1 MSAGVTPQQAA
12 ADQPAARRR
21 GFLPPAVAAGA
32 LDAAVLLAMLTAATV
47 RRHEPAYPGTSVVIL
62 TVAAWLPLL
71 VRTKWPL
78 AALAAATA
86 VECLHL
92 ALLPYT
98 GPHTAA
104 GAMGAYQPVPI
115 ATAVAAWTVASRRH
129 WPTGWIAGG
138 TAAGLLLAASVIFQ
152 PGYLFAVDMVMFDV
166 VILATAA
173 GVLVSLR
180 RERIARRDREFR
192 EETSRQVAAERL
204 RIARDLHDAV
214 AHHLTLVNAQ
224 ASVAE
229 YLIRAD
235 PKAAAALSG
244 ITEHSRQALDELRAT
259 VGLLRSDGE
268 SPEAGAAHSTPG
280 VAKLGE
286 LADGFRAAGM
296 DVSVSVT
303 GTTAELPPGGDLAV
317 YRIVQESLTNAAKHA
332 PGAPAAVSLTWL
344 DGRLDLAVTNERAP
358 GGDPGHRGPGTGHG
372 IMGMRER
379 ARACGGVLTA
389 RPAPGGGF
397 CVLAAI
403 PVKGGSA

>member
-1 MSAGVTPQQAA
+1 
-12 ADQPAARRR
+12 
-21 GFLPPAVAAGA
+21 VAAGA
-32 LDAAVLLAMLTAATV
+32 LDAAVLLVMLVAAV
-47 RRHEPAYPGTSVVIL
+47 IRRGDPAYPGTSVVIL
-62 TVAAWLPLL
+62 SLAAWLPLL

-86 VECLHL
+86 AECLHI
-92 ALLPYT
+92 AVLPYT
-98 GPHTAA
+98 GSHATME

-138 TAAGLLLAASVIFQ
+138 AAACALLAVSVISQ
-152 PGYLFAVDMVMFDV
+152 PDYLFGTDMVMFDV

-180 RERIARRDREFR
+180 RERIARRDKEFR
-192 EETSRQVAAERL
+192 EETRRQVAAERL

-214 AHHLTLVNAQ
+214 AHHLALVNAQ

-259 VGLLRSDGE
+259 VGLLRSDGDGE
-268 SPEAGAAHSTPG
+268 DLEAGAAHSTPG

-286 LADGFRAAGM
+286 LADGFRAAGL
-296 DVSVSVT
+296 DVAVSVT
-303 GTTAELPPGGDLAV
+303 GTPAELPPGGDLAV

-332 PGAPAAVSLTWL
+332 PGAPAAVSLDWRG
-344 DGRLDLAVTNERAP
+344 GRLDLAVTNEPAP
-358 GGDPGHRGPGTGHG
+358 GCEPGFRGPGTGHG
-372 IMGMRER
+372 ITGMRER
-379 ARACGGVLTA
+379 ARACGGTLTA
-389 RPAPGGGF
+389 RPAAGGGF
-397 CVLAAI
+397 AVLAAI
-403 PVKGGSA
+403 PVKAGSS